1 MQFDPASFIR
11 QISIWAI
18 PVLFAITLHEVAHG
32 WVAERL
38 GDKTA
43 RMLGRITLNPVKH
56 IDPVGTVLV
65 PLLLVMMGG
74 LPFGW
79 AKPVPITVENL
90 RNRRRDMAIIAVAG
104 PMANLA
110 MAVFWTL
117 ILKIALTLN
126 VPNISTPLR
135 FMGIAGLSINLVL
148 MLVNLLP
155 IPPLDGGRVASN
167 LLPLRTSAKYD
178 RLEPYGLIIIFA
190 LFMTG
195 LLGKILGPF
204 INLFQ
209 DILLAVFGLR

>member
-43 RMLGRITLNPVKH
+43 RMMGRITLNPVKH

-65 PLLLVMMGG
+65 PLLLVVMGG

-90 RNRRRDMAIIAVAG
+90 RNRRRDMALIAVAG

-126 VPNISTPLR
+126 MPNISTPLQ

-148 MLVNLLP
+148 MIVNLLP

-178 RLEPYGLIIIFA
+178 RLEPYGLMIIFA

-204 INLFQ
+204 ISLSQ